1 MNARSV
7 AWERALA
14 GAAVGGL
21 VTYLYLT
28 DDGRK
33 VREQAEAWL
42 DDFLDAMTRMQ
53 SAVTKAHRA
62 IEEGRSS
69 WDAVIQLAR
78 PTSSRSLDAGPS

>member
-1 MNARSV
+1 MNGRSL
-7 AWERALA
+7 ERALA

-28 DDGRK
+28 DDGQR
-33 VREQAEAWL
+33 VREKAEAWL

-62 IEEGRSS
+62 IEEGRGS
-69 WDAVIQLAR
+69 WDAVIQLTR
-78 PTSSRSLDAGPS
+78 PSGSRSLDASAS